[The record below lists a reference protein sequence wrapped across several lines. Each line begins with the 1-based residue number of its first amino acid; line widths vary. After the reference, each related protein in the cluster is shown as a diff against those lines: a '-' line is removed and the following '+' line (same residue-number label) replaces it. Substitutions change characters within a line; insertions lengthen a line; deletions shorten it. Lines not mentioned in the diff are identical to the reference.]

1 MEQIGIYREES
12 YFRFF
17 KYIRAVSYTH
27 LFRNKSC
34 SQNVFGLKISLS
46 TENKGIEFEKNSFY
60 VQALAPGEA
69 ITLEQMITITENC
82 DPGQAVITF
91 SLDYEDSKATAT
103 TGTEAPVSYTHL
115 SVRNPD
121 NQGTGIFYEGKC
133 TRNQ

>member
-1 MEQIGIYREES
+1 MEAGSTTEMS
-12 YFRFF
+12 L
-17 KYIRAVSYTH
+17 T
-27 LFRNKSC
+27 FRNKSC

-60 VQALAPGEA
+60 VQVLAPGEA

-103 TGTEAPVSYTHL
+103 TGTELLSFQIINRFVLSWKLQIFHLFYTL
-115 SVRNPD
+115 WI
-121 NQGTGIFYEGKC
+121 Q
-133 TRNQ
+133 